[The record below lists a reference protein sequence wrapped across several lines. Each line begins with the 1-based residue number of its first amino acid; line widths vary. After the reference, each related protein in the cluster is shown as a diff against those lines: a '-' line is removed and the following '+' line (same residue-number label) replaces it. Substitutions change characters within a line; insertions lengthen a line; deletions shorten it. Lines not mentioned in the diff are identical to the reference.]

1 VGEDR
6 YQPLPGLLEL
16 PGFLIGKLSPRG
28 KRIAAVVAAFLLVGA
43 AVGLALGIPAI
54 TASKRATSQAEA
66 RATARFRAERLAQL
80 RRQVQ
85 PVAGRGTAAR
95 GLSGDAALNARE
107 TLRGDLVAAIRADS
121 AHRARTGE
129 FAVAPR
135 SVECQ
140 GFPYQLH
147 APDPATRLGAARG
160 SYSCLAVTA
169 TIKRATY
176 TAAGY
181 IGYPYRAL
189 VDFPSGRFTFC
200 RVSGRPGEML
210 IGHDVSVSVPQAC
223 GGR

>member
-1 VGEDR
+1 MGEDR

-28 KRIAAVVAAFLLVGA
+28 KRIAAVVGAIVLIGA
-43 AVGLALGIPAI
+43 AVGVALGIPAI
-54 TASKRATSQAEA
+54 VASKRATSRQEA
-66 RATARFRAERLAQL
+66 REAARFRAARLAQL
-80 RRQVQ
+80 RREVQ
-85 PVAGRGTAAR
+85 PVTGRGTAAH

-107 TLRGDLVAAIRADS
+107 ALRGDLIAAIRGDS
-121 AHRARTGE
+121 AHRVRTGE
-129 FAVAPR
+129 FAATPR
-135 SVECQ
+135 SVQCE
-140 GFPYQLH
+140 GFPYQLN
-147 APDPATRLGAARG
+147 APDPATKLGAAHG

-169 TIKRATY
+169 SIKRASY
-176 TAAGY
+176 TSAGV

-210 IGHDVSVSVPQAC
+210 IGHDVSVSVPESC